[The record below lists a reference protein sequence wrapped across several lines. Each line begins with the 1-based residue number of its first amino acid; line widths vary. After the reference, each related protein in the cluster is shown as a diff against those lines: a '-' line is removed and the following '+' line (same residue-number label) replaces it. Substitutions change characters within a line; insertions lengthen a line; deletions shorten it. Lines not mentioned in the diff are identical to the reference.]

1 MMNYHGDFWT
11 ADQIGAAIERCEA
24 ETALLESVGAE
35 DVTHRRQGINALRAL
50 MRESDGDHERN
61 NDTGV

>member
-1 MMNYHGDFWT
+1 MTNYRGKFWT

-35 DVTHRRQGINALRAL
+35 DVTCRRQGINALCAL
-50 MRESDGDHERN
+50 MRESEGDHERSN
-61 NDTGV
+61 ESGV